1 MVEDPLKPQLRR
13 DTYVSTDL
21 EKQTTD
27 KNDFD
32 SSLTK
37 MTTLIRATRMKSLS
51 RKVKMFLLIGGIEAR
66 KLLGF
71 LELATK

>member
-1 MVEDPLKPQLRR
+1 MSAQILK
-13 DTYVSTDL
+13 
-21 EKQTTD
+21 KQTTD

-51 RKVKMFLLIGGIEAR
+51 RKVKMFLLIGGMEAR